1 MSRSNM
7 EVVLDC
13 VDPLRL
19 EEFWRAALGY
29 KSLFS
34 AAEIVVLVPDTD
46 GSPPLVLQRVPEGK
60 EGKNRMHIDIVRA
73 DVEAEV
79 SRLETWGPNVSIPD
93 YAAWDRPSGSPWPIP
108 TGMSSVS
115 LLASTGE
122 RS

>member
-46 GSPPLVLQRVPEGK
+46 GSPPLILQRVPEGK
-60 EGKNRMHIDIVRA
+60 EGKNRMHIDIVRD

-79 SRLETWGPNVSIPD
+79 RRLEELGARRQHPGLRSMGPTDWVTMADPD
-93 YAAWDRPSGSPWPIP
+93 GNEFCISSGVDW
-108 TGMSSVS
+108 
-115 LLASTGE
+115 
-122 RS
+122 